1 MYVLNRN
8 EPDVNFTYCGQTP
21 LFIACNHGKFGVVQL
36 LLRWPHPK
44 VRATPSPPRARAPL
58 APKKG

>member
-44 VRATPSPPRARAPL
+44 VRPPRAPL